1 VRSVHRGIPPG
12 PLSARKGGAAG
23 VASDVDRIRASF
35 FRVTRAA
42 MNSPTRASPLI
53 GVLMG
58 SNSDW
63 DTMQHACAVLK
74 EFDIPFEA
82 RVVSAHRMPDEMFA
96 YAEEARTRGLRAI
109 IAGAGGAAHL
119 PGMLAAKT
127 VIPVLG
133 VPVPSKYLRGEDS
146 LLSIVQMP
154 KGVPVATFAI
164 GEAGAANAAL
174 FAVAM
179 LATENADLAMR
190 LAQYRAAQNE
200 KARNMTLPL

>member
-1 VRSVHRGIPPG
+1 MT
-12 PLSARKGGAAG
+12 AR
-23 VASDVDRIRASF
+23 RQ
-35 FRVTRAA
+35 
-42 MNSPTRASPLI
+42 PTI

-58 SNSDW
+58 SDSDW
-63 DTMQHACAVLK
+63 ETMQHACEVLK
-74 EFDIPFEA
+74 EFGIAFEA
-82 RVVSAHRMPDEMFA
+82 KVVSAHRTPDEMVEC
-96 YAEEARTRGLRAI
+96 AESARERGLRMI

-119 PGMLAAKT
+119 PGMLASKSI
-127 VIPVLG
+127 IPVLG

-174 FAVAM
+174 FAVSV
-179 LATENADLAMR
+179 LASNDPALAR
-190 LAQYRAAQNE
+190 KLAQYRATQTE